1 MKTLSVKPA
10 ALVALSL
17 WLTAAPPV
25 SAELTDGE
33 RAEWTTFAGGAPA
46 AASVLTNARAREKIH
61 TAFLEGTLVRT
72 KWDAYW
78 DAHGQKILEVEP
90 YYQAKG
96 APATL
101 TDTLLSMTQMLCDLS
116 HGMTEES
123 RDAYF
128 KAWKEKDE
136 PWIEAKKKF
145 QVFPKCLD
153 AHIDFLRGHVDAM
166 PDAFVN
172 GTLDLFLDV
181 LFQQWAKPVAV
192 TQKTVSAPF
201 YEKKPPANGPVI
213 IYEKDDEES
222 ICTLL

>member
-17 WLTAAPPV
+17 WLTATPPV
-25 SAELTDGE
+25 SAALTQEEGS
-33 RAEWTTFAGGAPA
+33 AWTTFAGGAPA
-46 AASVLTNARAREKIH
+46 AASVLNDEQARGKIAD
-61 TAFLEGTLVRT
+61 AFAGKTLVRRE
-72 KWDAYW
+72 WDAYW
-78 DAHGQKILEVEP
+78 DAHGQKILDVEP
-90 YYQAKG
+90 YYKAKG

-172 GTLDLFLDV
+172 DTLDPFLAV

-222 ICTLL
+222 ICTLS

>member
-1 MKTLSVKPA
+1 
-10 ALVALSL
+10 VALSL

-46 AASVLTNARAREKIH
+46 AASVLNDEKAREKIY
-61 TAFLEGTLVRT
+61 TAFPEGTPART
-72 KWDAYW
+72 EWDAYW
-78 DAHGQKILEVEP
+78 VSYGQKILDVEP
-90 YYQAKG
+90 YYHAKG

-128 KAWKEKDE
+128 KGWKKDGTWITEKEK
-136 PWIEAKKKF
+136 IKL
-145 QVFPKCLD
+145 FPEGLD
-153 AHIDFLRGHVDAM
+153 SDIGFLRTHVDAM

-181 LFQQWAKPVAV
+181 LYEQWAKPVAV
-192 TQKTVSAPF
+192 TQKPVGTPW
-201 YEKKPPANGPVI
+201 YEQELRQHGRVTI
-213 IYEKDDEES
+213 HKDTEDKL